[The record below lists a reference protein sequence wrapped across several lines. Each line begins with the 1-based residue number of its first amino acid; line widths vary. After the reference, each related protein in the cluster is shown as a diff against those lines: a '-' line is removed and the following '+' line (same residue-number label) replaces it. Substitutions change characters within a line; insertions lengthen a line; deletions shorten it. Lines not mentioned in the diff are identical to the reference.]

1 MELEKLY
8 RQRFDTKE
16 QAAKNKLW
24 GTLCKHYF
32 SRYINEQDTVLDL
45 AAGFCEFINN
55 ISCRR
60 KIAVDV
66 NSDIHRYA
74 NADVEIVNASS
85 VDLSMIPSGSV
96 DVVFVSN
103 FFEHISKKEIVAT
116 INECYRTLRGG
127 GKMLIMQPNINYVGG
142 AYWDFFDH
150 HTPLTEKSI
159 KEALELCGFHVN
171 KLIPKFL
178 PYTTKSK
185 IPQFSWL
192 IALYLHFPPAWK
204 IMGKQSL
211 AIAEKR

>member
-8 RQRFDTKE
+8 RQRFDSTE

-24 GTLCKHYF
+24 STLCKHYF
-32 SRYINEQDTVLDL
+32 SRYIDKQDTVLDL

-74 NADVEIVNASS
+74 NPDVEIVNASS
-85 VDLSMIPSGSV
+85 VDLSMIPRESV

-103 FFEHISKKEIVAT
+103 FFEHISKQEILT
-116 INECYRTLRGG
+116 TLNEGYKTLRKGG
-127 GKMLIMQPNINYVGG
+127 RILIMQPNIKYVGG

-171 KLIPKFL
+171 RLIPKFL

-211 AIAEKR
+211 VIAEKR